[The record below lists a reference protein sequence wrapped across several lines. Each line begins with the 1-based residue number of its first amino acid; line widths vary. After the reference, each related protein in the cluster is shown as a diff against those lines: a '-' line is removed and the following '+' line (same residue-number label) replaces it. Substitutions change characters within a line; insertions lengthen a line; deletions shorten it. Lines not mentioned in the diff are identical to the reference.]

1 MKQQINNKDLLYSTG
16 NYIQY
21 IVTNYNGKNPKK
33 EYTYIN
39 EKINIYRG
47 SMFGGWGERKQC
59 DSRHS
64 KLTITRHLLP
74 CAKHYFHLQAWEVS
88 WKQNIEDQ
96 IKGMDGSQEN
106 VLGMRARKQ
115 NRKPKERK
123 LILGG

>member
-39 EKINIYRG
+39 EK
-47 SMFGGWGERKQC
+47 
-59 DSRHS
+59 
-64 KLTITRHLLP
+64 
-74 CAKHYFHLQAWEVS
+74 HYFQLQAWEVS

-115 NRKPKERK
+115 NRKTKERK